1 MEQANRMVGALAIGA
16 AMLIGLFAQS
26 AQAGYIVDLSQVGSN
41 VIASG
46 NGAIDLTG
54 LSFVH
59 SFAKLAAIHPSIALI
74 YMGEAF
80 PDITG
85 VDEYCHSIGFTGPT
99 SFGSGGESMPSSGR
113 GGIVGI
119 QNGIN
124 QDALF
129 VPMGYVSGD
138 PLGDV
143 STYKNQT
150 FSSLC
155 VTSGRYEWTWGTGP
169 NQNFT
174 LVIETARA
182 IPEPLNVGHDAAW
195 FRGTGLGW
203 ISKRLAAPPDRVQ
216 RLVYGARERGSGRL
230 RHSLVDR
237 LGIAR
242 DLGSLGLPSGAL
254 GPISWHPRVF
264 GREHT
269 GYAWLAVA

>member
-1 MEQANRMVGALAIGA
+1 MKQANRIVGASAISA
-16 AMLIGLFAQS
+16 VMLIGLFAQS

-54 LSFVH
+54 LTFFH
-59 SFAKLAAIHPSIALI
+59 SMAKLAAIDPSAGLI

-85 VDEYCHSIGFTGPT
+85 VDQYFQSTGFTGPT
-99 SFGSGGESMPSSGR
+99 SFGSGGESMASSGR

-119 QNGIN
+119 QNGLHIRE
-124 QDALF
+124 ALF

-150 FSSLC
+150 FSSLG

-182 IPEPLNVGHDAAW
+182 IPEPSTWAMMLLGFA
-195 FRGTGLGW
+195 GLG
-203 ISKRLAAPPDRVQ
+203 LA
-216 RLVYGARERGSGRL
+216 GW
-230 RHSLVDR
+230 RHR
-237 LGIAR
+237 RTA
-242 DLGSLGLPSGAL
+242 
-254 GPISWHPRVF
+254 
-264 GREHT
+264 
-269 GYAWLAVA
+269 

>member
-1 MEQANRMVGALAIGA
+1 MERANRMVGASTIGA

-54 LSFVH
+54 LSFFH
-59 SFAKLAAIHPSIALI
+59 SFAKLALIHPSDALI
-74 YMGEAF
+74 YMGE
-80 PDITG
+80 PDISG
-85 VDEYCHSIGFTGPT
+85 VDQYFQSTGFTGPT

-119 QNGIN
+119 QNGLHIRE
-124 QDALF
+124 ALF

-138 PLGDV
+138 SLGDV

-150 FSSLC
+150 FSSLG

-182 IPEPLNVGHDAAW
+182 IPEPSTWAMMLLGFA
-195 FRGTGLGW
+195 GLG
-203 ISKRLAAPPDRVQ
+203 LA
-216 RLVYGARERGSGRL
+216 GL
-230 RHSLVDR
+230 RSVWRHRRTACNV
-237 LGIAR
+237 
-242 DLGSLGLPSGAL
+242 
-254 GPISWHPRVF
+254 
-264 GREHT
+264 
-269 GYAWLAVA
+269 